1 MRFAR
6 LYRLFHNTDTA
17 KINDHGDT
25 MENECKASVPVRAEK
40 DLNAEV
46 IEASN
51 LLKREIKTENLRD
64 DISTI
69 AVTESNYPDS
79 TINIPKK
86 KKSKLISDI
95 LKSHNT
101 PKSKTPPPPPENFD
115 NPGLF
120 AAPIPPI
127 SGSSKLRF
135 SFAQGEE
142 GRVVRQS
149 VKKNPKSTPSSTP
162 STPNPINASTPI
174 EKSRSQ
180 PSIKS
185 EVSDSET
192 EVSAN
197 FRSHRS
203 GKSFRKTSDR
213 TDTFVTSD
221 SFKQGG
227 KRAFETAINQGYQP
241 GSGIREAIENG
252 LTVEQYKKGIKK

>member
-95 LKSHNT
+95 LKSHNA
-101 PKSKTPPPPPENFD
+101 PKTPPPQPENFD
-115 NPGLF
+115 NPELF
-120 AAPIPPI
+120 AAPLPPI
-127 SGSSKLRF
+127 IGSSKLRF
-135 SFAQGEE
+135 SFVRGEE
-142 GRVVRQS
+142 GRAVKIS
-149 VKKNPKSTPSSTP
+149 VKENPKSAPSLTP
-162 STPNPINASTPI
+162 STPRSNNAPTPI
-174 EKSRSQ
+174 EKSQSQ
-180 PSIKS
+180 PSTKS
-185 EVSDSET
+185 EASDSGVEI
-192 EVSAN
+192 SAN

-203 GKSFRKTSDR
+203 GKSFRKTSD
-213 TDTFVTSD
+213 
-221 SFKQGG
+221 
-227 KRAFETAINQGYQP
+227 
-241 GSGIREAIENG
+241 
-252 LTVEQYKKGIKK
+252 